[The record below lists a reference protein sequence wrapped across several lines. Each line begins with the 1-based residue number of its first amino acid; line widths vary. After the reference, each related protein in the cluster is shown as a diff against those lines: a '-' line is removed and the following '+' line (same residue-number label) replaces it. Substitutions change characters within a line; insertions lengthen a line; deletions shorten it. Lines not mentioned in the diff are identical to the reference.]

1 MAVKGSETRCDHQC
15 FTTAV
20 FVFPCFLNT
29 VYKHVCV
36 SLASTPANFHC
47 SGFCL
52 NADPVPLNPFGVSPR
67 QGTASCPRS
76 HLRSHVHLAFLPVR
90 RHVFVYAEEPWGQ
103 KRCNLRIGL
112 RYEGKQDYYAWECV
126 QGSWKGKTWI
136 AEKSVSL
143 SRPMYH
149 AMRTHMCRLLRGLEP
164 VRIMCLS
171 VFSSQNQPNKIYM
184 SRRLLR

>member
-1 MAVKGSETRCDHQC
+1 MYLRKSCAIHSMAVKGSETRCDHQC

-29 VYKHVCV
+29 LYKHVCV

-112 RYEGKQDYYAWECV
+112 RYEEKQDYYAWECV
-126 QGSWKGKTWI
+126 QGSWKGKPWI
-136 AEKSVSL
+136 AEKSSEPFPSHVSCHAHAYVPPP
-143 SRPMYH
+143 SRSGTCSYH
-149 AMRTHMCRLLRGLEP
+149 VSFGILISKST
-164 VRIMCLS
+164 
-171 VFSSQNQPNKIYM
+171 
-184 SRRLLR
+184 